1 MFHRLP
7 NVSVSVLPKTLL
19 IGSAAALLLAG
30 CKDKAADV
38 TSDAAAKGAEAV
50 KAVVAPAQD
59 MPAKDLPDIS
69 IIPSGDYEL
78 EKTHGYVTFSYS
90 HQGYSYPTI
99 RFNDVNAV
107 LTLDSAEPTNS
118 SVSVLI
124 AAGSIDTMVAKFDD
138 HITNE
143 DMFNVSVYP
152 EITFKSTK
160 LVQTDAAHGTM
171 TGDLSMMGL
180 TKPVTFDVRFNKAGE
195 SRSGKPMAGFS
206 ATTKVMRS
214 DWNLGYAV
222 PYVGDEVTINV
233 EAEFV
238 KAAE

>member
-1 MFHRLP
+1 MFHYLSNAP
-7 NVSVSVLPKTLL
+7 YSALPKTLL
-19 IGSAAALLLAG
+19 IGSAAMLLLAG
-30 CKDKAADV
+30 CKDKAASVSSDV
-38 TSDAAAKGAEAV
+38 AAKGAEAV
-50 KAVVAPAQD
+50 KTVAA
-59 MPAKDLPDIS
+59 PAKDLPDIS
-69 IIPSGDYEL
+69 IIPSGDYAMD
-78 EKTHGYVTFSYS
+78 KTHGYVTFSYS
-90 HQGYSYPTI
+90 HQGYSYPTV

-118 SVSVLI
+118 SVSVMI
-124 AAGSIDTMVAKFDD
+124 AASSIDTMVAKFDD

-152 EITFKSTK
+152 EISFKSTK
-160 LVQTDAAHGTM
+160 LVQTDAANGTM
-171 TGDLSMMGL
+171 TGDLSLMGL

-206 ATTKVMRS
+206 ATTKLMRS
-214 DWNLGYAV
+214 EWNLGYAV
-222 PYVGDEVTINV
+222 PFVCDEVTINV

>member
-1 MFHRLP
+1 MFHRFSNAP
-7 NVSVSVLPKTLL
+7 YVGLPKAFL
-19 IGSAAALLLAG
+19 IGPAAALLLAG

-38 TSDAAAKGAEAV
+38 TSDVAAKGAEAV
-50 KAVVAPAQD
+50 KTAVAPA
-59 MPAKDLPDIS
+59 ADLPDIS

-107 LTLDSAEPTNS
+107 LTLDSAEPVNS

-124 AAGSIDTMVAKFDD
+124 AASSIDTMVAKFDD

-152 EITFKSTK
+152 EITFTSTK
-160 LVQTDAAHGTM
+160 LVQTDAANGTM
-171 TGDLSMMGL
+171 TGDLTLMGL

-206 ATTKVMRS
+206 ASTKVMRS
-214 DWNLGYAV
+214 EWNLGYAV